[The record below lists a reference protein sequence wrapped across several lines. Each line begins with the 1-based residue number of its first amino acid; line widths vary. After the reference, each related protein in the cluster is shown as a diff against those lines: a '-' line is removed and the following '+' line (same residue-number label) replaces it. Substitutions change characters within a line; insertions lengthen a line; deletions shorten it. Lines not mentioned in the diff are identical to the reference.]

1 MGTPPADPP
10 PNVPPL
16 KENTAGTVAL
26 SVRQLMEQ
34 HRANPTCASCHRIMD
49 PLGFSLE
56 NFDAVGGWRTRDHGN
71 IVDASGQLAD
81 GTAVDGPAA
90 LRKALMKHPEQF
102 VRTMTEKILTYAL
115 GRSLQY
121 YDMPTV
127 RAIVRDAAR
136 NDYRFSSLV
145 VGVVKSTPFEMR
157 KAPEA
162 SPTVAENRR

>member
-1 MGTPPADPP
+1 
-10 PNVPPL
+10 
-16 KENTAGTVAL
+16 
-26 SVRQLMEQ
+26 
-34 HRANPTCASCHRIMD
+34 
-49 PLGFSLE
+49 
-56 NFDAVGGWRTRDHGN
+56 
-71 IVDASGQLAD
+71 
-81 GTAVDGPAA
+81 
-90 LRKALMKHPEQF
+90 
-102 VRTMTEKILTYAL
+102 MTEKILTYAL